1 MSFSVNAVDVLRLE
15 PGPLDQKEA
24 QIFLEKTIWWI
35 RPVASN
41 ILARKM

>member
-24 QIFLEKTIWWI
+24 QIFFGGNNLM
-35 RPVASN
+35 N
-41 ILARKM
+41 